1 MRTAMAEIEKLGYLS
16 APVTLVDGE
25 AVVGFTRAQLEELLE
40 VKK

>member
-1 MRTAMAEIEKLGYLS
+1 MSGYLS
-16 APVTLVDGE
+16 MPDTLVDGE